1 MINKEHEA
9 MRATGADI
17 NEKLDKIAP
26 FAMIYVS
33 HSRMLM
39 HF

>member
-9 MRATGADI
+9 MRATDI
-17 NEKLDKIAP
+17 NEKLDKVAP